1 MCDGWMDGWMDGLS
15 YTAVTPIASLQ
26 SDANKR
32 RILKIER
39 MYVLSVGREVNYLL
53 VDSGVR
59 STCSYPAVP
68 IKGQL
73 AIVQLNGFIVE

>member
-1 MCDGWMDGWMDGLS
+1 MDWMGWIGLVIL
-15 YTAVTPIASLQ
+15 YTVTPIALLQ